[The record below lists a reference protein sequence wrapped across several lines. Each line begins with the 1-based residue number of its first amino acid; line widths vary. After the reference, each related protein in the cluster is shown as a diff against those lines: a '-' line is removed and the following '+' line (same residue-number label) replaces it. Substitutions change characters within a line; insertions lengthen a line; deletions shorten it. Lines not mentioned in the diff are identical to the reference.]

1 MLYII
6 TLISLIGII
15 YGAHYLIEGSTS
27 IAYKYKIPN
36 FIIGAL
42 IVGVGTSLPEL
53 TVSLL
58 GSIQNNSDIAIG
70 NIVGSNIFNILGIL
84 GLTSIIFPIIITEH
98 NKFDLQYCL
107 GLSLILP
114 LLILINPSKSLGFT
128 EGFFLVISFSIYI
141 LVSFLRSTNCDAI
154 QYNEESLWK
163 SILRVSLGLIILIIS
178 CDFFVDSSIQIAYNF
193 GLTDSAI
200 ALTLVACGTSLP
212 ELAASLVAAFKKNT
226 QMALGNIV
234 GSNIFNISFIL
245 GVCSQV
251 SPLESS
257 NIGVVDYSIMILA
270 ILILLICGLFKKIS
284 RKAGIIMTLI
294 FIGYTIYTLNF

>member
-70 NIVGSNIFNILGIL
+70 NIVGSNIF
-84 GLTSIIFPIIITEH
+84 PIIITEH
-98 NKFDLQYCL
+98 NKFDLRYCL

-284 RKAGIIMTLI
+284 RKVGIIMTLI